1 MPDSDA
7 PITRELVAAAV
18 QALTAAGRR
27 TSWREV
33 RKHLGKGSPNTILA
47 HLRAIEAETSATLAR
62 SEPQPPAAI
71 TDLVG
76 TKVWQAALAA
86 AREQAQ
92 AEIQDLN
99 ARLQAEEARC
109 ADLAGLVERLEEQ
122 VVEARRQ
129 GDAQVEALRALAR
142 GQEDARAR
150 DQAADAHR
158 QRIEDAIA
166 ALAQHTATRHQ
177 ELVSAIG
184 AGDALLART
193 GDGLHRA
200 LQSQAEEAGRA
211 WAHLGAAGDDR
222 SRRLDAL
229 IALHEATARQ
239 AADHQ
244 AELRAATEQQ
254 ARRLAEGLDALGRSQ
269 AGSDRSLLSLQQR
282 TAALDAALDG
292 LARRLE
298 QDRARQEAGTEALAA
313 ALARTQ
319 AALDTRD
326 ADLDRRLAA
335 AVKAAL
341 PPVAAPPGAPS

>member
-1 MPDSDA
+1 MPASDA
-7 PITRELVAAAV
+7 PITREHVAAAV

-27 TSWREV
+27 ASWREV
-33 RKHLGKGSPNTILA
+33 RKHLGKGSPNTLLA
-47 HLRAIEAETSATLAR
+47 HLRAIEAETSATRA
-62 SEPQPPAAI
+62 SNEPQPPAAI

-92 AEIQDLN
+92 AEIQDLHT
-99 ARLQAEEARC
+99 RLQAEEARC

-129 GDAQVEALRALAR
+129 GDAQVEALRALVR
-142 GQEDARAR
+142 SQEDARAR

-166 ALAQHTATRHQ
+166 ALEQHAGIRHQ

-184 AGDALLART
+184 VSDALLART

-200 LQSQAEEAGRA
+200 LLSQAEEAGRA

-229 IALHEATARQ
+229 IALHEARANQ

-254 ARRLAEGLDALGRSQ
+254 SQRLAERLDAIARSQ
-269 AGSDRSLLSLQQR
+269 AGSDRSLLVVQQQ
-282 TAALDAALDG
+282 TATLDAALG
-292 LARRLE
+292 GVTRRLE

-313 ALARTQ
+313 ALARIQ
-319 AALDTRD
+319 AALDIRD
-326 ADLDRRLAA
+326 ADLDQRLVA
-335 AVKAAL
+335 AVKTAL
-341 PPVAAPPGAPS
+341 PPLAAPPGAAS